1 VKRETL
7 KIYNRKNEM
16 KKYYL
21 ILCIILFATTAMKMD
36 KPAYRIFDLRGKSA
50 GYSDVLNA
58 ALDADIIF
66 FGELH
71 NSPICHWLE
80 LELTK
85 DLYAEKKETLIM
97 GAEMFESDNQLILD
111 EYLGGKMKEKTFET
125 EAKLWDN
132 YKTDY
137 KPLVQFAL
145 ENKIPFIATNIPRRY
160 ASLVNKSGL
169 EALDS
174 LSLEAKAFLPPLPI
188 AYDPE
193 LPGYKDMLEAMG
205 GAESHASPN
214 IPKAQAVKDATMAYF
229 ILKNFKNGSSFIHYN
244 GTYHTNNFEGI
255 TWYIKQ
261 SRPDL
266 KLMTIASVE
275 QDSLDGLLED
285 NHGLAD
291 FTLCIPA
298 SMGKTY

>member
-1 VKRETL
+1 MR
-7 KIYNRKNEM
+7 KI
-16 KKYYL
+16 L
-21 ILCIILFATTAMKMD
+21 PLLLFLFLLTTALKTD
-36 KPAYRIFDLRGKSA
+36 KPAYRIFDLKGKNADYGDVLKSA
-50 GYSDVLNA
+50 LE
-58 ALDADIIF
+58 ADIIF

-85 DLYAEKKETLIM
+85 DLFAEKKENLII
-97 GAEMFESDNQLILD
+97 GAEMFESDDQLILD
-111 EYLGGKMKEKTFET
+111 EYLAGKMKEKTFEA
-125 EAKLWDN
+125 ESKLWDN

-145 ENKIPFIATNIPRRY
+145 DNKVPFIATNVPRRY
-160 ASLVNKSGL
+160 AALVNRSGF
-169 EALDS
+169 EGLDS
-174 LSLEAKAFLPPLPI
+174 LTSEAKAFLPPLPV

-193 LPGYKDMLEAMG
+193 LKGYKEMFEMMG
-205 GAESHASPN
+205 GAEAHASPN
-214 IPKAQAVKDATMAYF
+214 IPKAQAIKDATMAYY
-229 ILKNFKNGSSFIHYN
+229 ILKNMKTGSTFIHYN

-255 TWYIKQ
+255 VWYIRQ

-266 KLMTIASVE
+266 KIMTIASVE
-275 QDSLDGLLED
+275 QDSLDELIEENL
-285 NHGLAD
+285 NLAD